1 MHLHLSTIICAIIAS
16 IAWTIVYNVFLSPLS
31 AIPGPLFAKIT
42 AKWLILVDLAGNR
55 TSTIHRLH
63 RTYGSVVRVGP
74 TEVSFS
80 DAEVIKELYSQN
92 SAYMKAP
99 VYDDFSLQPVGIFG
113 MRKKEDHKQRR
124 RLLSHAFAQS
134 TLLETEP
141 LIAGVVKLLL
151 EHVESNVGQP
161 LDVLA
166 LFRMLAL
173 DVVGELE
180 HTRIASTAY
189 PWCVGELLLGK
200 SFGALASH
208 EPPAYLED
216 LDRNFMVLGLKSSF
230 PWVFK
235 LTSYFPSKRWQS
247 FLRAPYRLNDYGGHA
262 LKEYIVRYGRDP
274 SRSKRKDLLTK
285 MIVPP
290 SALSDAALAK
300 TPTDIVPLTDNDIS
314 METANFV
321 FAGTDTTST
330 TLTYLFWQLA
340 QHSEWQDRLRVEL
353 ASVQPVDGV
362 AAFNDLA
369 ECRILDAVVSET
381 LRLHPAAPA
390 SLQRET
396 PAGGRELGGHFIPAG
411 TVVSMQCYTT
421 QRDPSVFPNPETFD
435 PARWLGTPE
444 KQLAAMNVLQ
454 MPFSRGTRACL
465 GKNLALMEL
474 KLVTASVVKRYSV
487 AVASSMEPGDMD
499 LKDHFLAV
507 PKSGRCELV
516 FEKVVDA

>member
-1 MHLHLSTIICAIIAS
+1 MHVILSTIICAIIAS

-31 AIPGPLFAKIT
+31 AIPGPFFAKIT

-63 RTYGSVVRVGP
+63 QTYGNVVRVGP

-80 DAEVIKELYSQN
+80 DAEVIKELYSQT

-99 VYDDFSLQPVGIFG
+99 VYDGFSLPPVGIFS

-124 RLLSHAFAQS
+124 RLLSHVFAQS
-134 TLLETEP
+134 TLLEAEP

-151 EHVESNVGQP
+151 GHVESNVGQS

-173 DVVGELE
+173 DVVGEL
-180 HTRIASTAY
+180 
-189 PWCVGELLLGK
+189 LLGK
-200 SFGALASH
+200 SFGALASD
-208 EPPAYLED
+208 EPPAYIED
-216 LDRNFMVLGLKSSF
+216 LDRHFMVLGLNSSF

-235 LTSYFPSKRWQS
+235 LTSYFPSKRWQT
-247 FLRAPYRLNDYGGHA
+247 FLRAPYRLKDSIA
-262 LKEYIVRYGRDP
+262 RYGRDP

-300 TPTDIVPLTDNDIS
+300 TPTDIVPLTDNEIG
-314 METANFV
+314 METGNFV

-340 QHSEWQDRLRVEL
+340 QRSEWQDRLRVEL
-353 ASVQPVDGV
+353 ASTQLVDGV
-362 AAFNDLA
+362 AAFSDLA

-396 PAGGRELGGHFIPAG
+396 PAGGRELGGYFIPAG

-421 QRDPSVFPNPETFD
+421 QRNPSVFPDPENFD

-474 KLVTASVVKRYSV
+474 KLVTASVIKWYSV
-487 AVASSMEPGDMD
+487 AVASSMGPGDMD

-516 FEKVVDA
+516 FEKVVDS